1 MINMKDYQI
10 VQKKIL
16 NENVIKMDI
25 YAPMVAKRC
34 LAGQFVI
41 LRVDKFGER
50 IPLTIADYDRDN
62 GIVSIIFQIVGST
75 TTKLSFLQVGDCLE
89 DFVGPL
95 GKATEV
101 EEYERVCVVGGGVG
115 CAISLPVAKAF
126 YETDAE
132 VISIIGFRNKDI
144 VILEDEFKQYSDYNY
159 VMTDDGS
166 YGEKGFVTNKL
177 EEVLSSKQVDKV
189 YAIGPIMMMKNVVKV
204 AMKYNV
210 PSVVSLNPIMI
221 DGTGLCGGCRVT
233 VDGKV
238 KFACVDGP
246 EFDGALVDFDELL
259 MRNRMYFEKERAHH
273 EKTCNLLR
281 GVVDE
286 K

>member
-144 VILEDEFKQYSDYNY
+144 V
-159 VMTDDGS
+159 
-166 YGEKGFVTNKL
+166 
-177 EEVLSSKQVDKV
+177 
-189 YAIGPIMMMKNVVKV
+189 
-204 AMKYNV
+204 
-210 PSVVSLNPIMI
+210 
-221 DGTGLCGGCRVT
+221 
-233 VDGKV
+233 
-238 KFACVDGP
+238 
-246 EFDGALVDFDELL
+246 
-259 MRNRMYFEKERAHH
+259 
-273 EKTCNLLR
+273 
-281 GVVDE
+281 
-286 K
+286 

>member
-101 EEYERVCVVGGGVG
+101 EEYKRVCVVGGGVG

-132 VISIIGFRNKDI
+132 VISIIGFRNKNI

-221 DGTGLCGGCRVT
+221 DGTGMCGGCRVT

-259 MRNRMYFEKERAHH
+259 MRNRMYFEKERTHH